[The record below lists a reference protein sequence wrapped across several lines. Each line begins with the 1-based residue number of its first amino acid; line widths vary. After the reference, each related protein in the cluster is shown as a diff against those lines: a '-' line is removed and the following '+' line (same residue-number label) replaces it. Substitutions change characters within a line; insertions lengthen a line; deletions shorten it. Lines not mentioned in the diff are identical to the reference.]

1 MHSPIHRRTFL
12 QTLGLG
18 TMGATLGALQP
29 SWATVARGVDPI
41 HITRIESVRFAEV
54 PWMWVRLHTDRG
66 LVGTGETY
74 TRDNAQEGALADF
87 ADQLLGRDAW
97 HVERIWNDMYRQA
110 AYNVTGGAEM
120 RIISAVNIAL
130 YDILGQALDVPVY
143 QLIGGRVQDGIPVY
157 QTARGRIKDGWTNE
171 EHIEEIVQFLYDRG
185 IEGIKIWP
193 FDATGRELGGAHITP
208 MQIEENL
215 DGVRRIRN
223 TLGKN
228 MEIALEFHS
237 LWSLPDAMDI
247 ARALEPYDIMWL
259 EDMLL
264 QGNMASYATLARETS
279 IPVVVSERLA
289 TRYQYRE
296 VLEEKGCD
304 IAMFDVTWCGGI
316 TAAKR
321 IAELAD
327 TYYMPSAPH
336 THGGPILWLAS
347 IHLAIALRNL
357 YIMESTYHHY
367 THQFPNYIA
376 DYPVPEEGIVQPTDQ
391 PGLGLNVQP
400 NLFERADVAVTEIG
414 RV

>member
-1 MHSPIHRRTFL
+1 M
-12 QTLGLG
+12 
-18 TMGATLGALQP
+18 
-29 SWATVARGVDPI
+29 
-41 HITRIESVRFAEV
+41 
-54 PWMWVRLHTDRG
+54 
-66 LVGTGETY
+66 
-74 TRDNAQEGALADF
+74 
-87 ADQLLGRDAW
+87 
-97 HVERIWNDMYRQA
+97 
-110 AYNVTGGAEM
+110 
-120 RIISAVNIAL
+120 
-130 YDILGQALDVPVY
+130 
-143 QLIGGRVQDGIPVY
+143 GGRVQDGIPVY
-157 QTARGRIKDGWTNE
+157 QTARGRIKDEWTNE
-171 EHIEEIVQFLYDRG
+171 EHLEEIVQFLYDRG

-193 FDATGRELGGAHITP
+193 FDATGRALGGAHITP
-208 MQIEENL
+208 TQIDENL
-215 DGVRRIRN
+215 DGVRRIRD

-228 MEIALEFHS
+228 MEVALEFHS

-279 IPVVVSERLA
+279 IPVAVSERLA
-289 TRYQYRE
+289 TRYPYRE

-327 TYYMPSAPH
+327 TYYVPSAPH

-347 IHLAIALRNL
+347 IHLAITLRNL

-376 DYPVPEEGIVQPTDQ
+376 DYPVPEGGVVQPTDQ
-391 PGLGLNVQP
+391 PGFGLNVQP